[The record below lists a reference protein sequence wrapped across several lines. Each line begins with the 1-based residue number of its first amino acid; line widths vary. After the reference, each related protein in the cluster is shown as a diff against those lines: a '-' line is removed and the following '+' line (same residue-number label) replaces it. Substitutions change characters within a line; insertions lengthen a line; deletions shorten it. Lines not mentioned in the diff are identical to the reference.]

1 METCLKRVEIGGHR
15 IEAYAAPI
23 PGGIKFY
30 VTYDGK
36 EMASKSI
43 SLMLGPFGGIYGK
56 KEIEFKVNENNKE
69 VHYKVKFSIGM
80 TGAPGAKIFRD
91 GKEIS

>member
-1 METCLKRVEIGGHR
+1 METCLKRVEVDGHK
-15 IEAYAAPI
+15 IEAYAAPV
-23 PGGIKFY
+23 PGGIKFS

-56 KEIEFKVNENNKE
+56 KEVEFKVRENNRE

-80 TGAPGAKIFRD
+80 MGAPGAKIFRD
-91 GKEIS
+91 GIEIS